1 MGEDQSAS
9 TSESR
14 FFLNLNE
21 ELLLKTGA
29 SWYRP
34 APFLR
39 QMDQL
44 KQSRKTV
51 ESLRAACLSR
61 RSERFLGRRR
71 WREYGSILDQP
82 CHWGWK
88 EPRTCLTLPLWLKVF
103 PAAKI
108 VFIVRNGV
116 DVSDS
121 LVRREKRIIDRHWFG
136 RARYYLR
143 SMTLRHPSANSLSG
157 FNHTEGFALW
167 EQYIEAA
174 LDAIGELDCDHL
186 TTLRFGSGPLTR
198 TSPADF
204 GRVRWARSGPE
215 SYSLCRREDQSRK
228 GLGLCVQPIPSQ
240 LLPKQEQ
247 ATSDET
253 LCLRSTPGEF
263 IPLGWQT
270 GLAPPPAAERQTN
283 RERNLRH
290 LKLRTSRAE

>member
-1 MGEDQSAS
+1 MHSSGTTLLSRTLSELGVLMGEDQSAS

-21 ELLLKTGA
+21 ALLLKTGA

-61 RSERFLGRRR
+61 RSEQFLGRRR

-103 PAAKI
+103 PEAKI

-121 LVRREKRIIDRHWFG
+121 LVRREKRILDRHWFG

-167 EQYIEAA
+167 EQYVEAA
-174 LDAIGELDCDHL
+174 LDAIGELDCNHL
-186 TTLRFGSGPLTR
+186 MTLRFEDLIHSPEPHLRRLAEFVGLDLDPRTFGPAKNKINPSRGWAFVSNPALR
-198 TSPADF
+198 KFYQDRNNEPLMKRFAYDRLPPTSSF
-204 GRVRWARSGPE
+204 H
-215 SYSLCRREDQSRK
+215 
-228 GLGLCVQPIPSQ
+228 
-240 LLPKQEQ
+240 
-247 ATSDET
+247 SDGK
-253 LCLRSTPGEF
+253 PG
-263 IPLGWQT
+263 
-270 GLAPPPAAERQTN
+270 
-283 RERNLRH
+283 
-290 LKLRTSRAE
+290 